1 MTYLAY
7 KETIMTKEYEKNYW
21 QLYAHL
27 FLFKFILLVF
37 IKKIMLNISVEDNN
51 QLKALHV
58 SYPETELG
66 RTRLHQGIGR
76 YLYANVCHHWIRAGR
91 AL

>member
-1 MTYLAY
+1 
-7 KETIMTKEYEKNYW
+7 
-21 QLYAHL
+21 
-27 FLFKFILLVF
+27 
-37 IKKIMLNISVEDNN
+37 MLNISVEDNN

-66 RTRLHQGIGR
+66 QTRLHQGIGR
-76 YLYANVCHHWIRAGR
+76 YLYANVCHHWITAGR

>member
-1 MTYLAY
+1 MA
-7 KETIMTKEYEKNYW
+7 TICTS
-21 QLYAHL
+21 
-27 FLFKFILLVF
+27 FLVQIHTIGFHQ
-37 IKKIMLNISVEDNN
+37 KKIMLNISVEDNN

-66 RTRLHQGIGR
+66 QTRFHQGIGR
-76 YLYANVCHHWIRAGR
+76 YLYANVCHHWRTAGR